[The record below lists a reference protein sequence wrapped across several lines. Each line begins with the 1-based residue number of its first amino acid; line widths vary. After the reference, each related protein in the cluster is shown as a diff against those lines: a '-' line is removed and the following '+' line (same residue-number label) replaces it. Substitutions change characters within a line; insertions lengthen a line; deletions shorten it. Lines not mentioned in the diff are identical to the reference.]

1 MLEREY
7 DFFQAN
13 QEELLRKYPG
23 KFIAIVGE
31 DVVAV
36 GDTLADVIKATIPN
50 HPAGTFLVQEI
61 SENEAT
67 RVQRFYSRVYV

>member
-13 QEELLRKYPG
+13 QDELLRKYSG

-31 DVVAV
+31 EVVTV
-36 GDTLADVIKATIPN
+36 GDTLAAAIKATIPD
-50 HPAGTFLVQEI
+50 HPVGTFLIQEI
-61 SENEAT
+61 SKNEST